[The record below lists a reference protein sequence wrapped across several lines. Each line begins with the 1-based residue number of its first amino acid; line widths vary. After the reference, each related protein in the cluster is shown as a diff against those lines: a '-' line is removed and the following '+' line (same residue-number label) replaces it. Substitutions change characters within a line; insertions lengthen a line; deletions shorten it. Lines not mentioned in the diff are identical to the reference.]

1 MFGKIGMWEIILICA
16 VALIVFGP
24 AKLPELG
31 RSIGRGLREFRQAAR
46 DIGQSIS
53 LEDEKEG
60 EQKSYQRS
68 FSGGGIIWFTVYR
81 LPGRS

>member
-60 EQKSYQRS
+60 EQK
-68 FSGGGIIWFTVYR
+68 
-81 LPGRS
+81 